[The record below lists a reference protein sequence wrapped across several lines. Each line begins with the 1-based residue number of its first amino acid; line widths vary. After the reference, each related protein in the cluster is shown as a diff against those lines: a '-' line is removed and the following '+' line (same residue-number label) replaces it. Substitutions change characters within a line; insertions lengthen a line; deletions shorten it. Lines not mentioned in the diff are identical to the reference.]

1 MSRLPPLNLE
11 KITVGR
17 VFPLDHPL
25 LLLPQLYPLHCA
37 FTGGTGWTQP
47 RVAWE
52 RGYITTNSWR
62 IYDTLSRSTLKPHT
76 HTHTHTHTPPF
87 ICLSSLAKGQ
97 YCSSVCQLSSPPCPS
112 ARTGTQ
118 LITKASFPSHRDST
132 AGVAPGLS

>member
-52 RGYITTNSWR
+52 RGYITTSSWR

-76 HTHTHTHTPPF
+76 HTHTHTHP
-87 ICLSSLAKGQ
+87 SLYLPLQLGQ
-97 YCSSVCQLSSPPCPS
+97 GSVLLISMSAQLSPMPLC
-112 ARTGTQ
+112 Q
-118 LITKASFPSHRDST
+118 DWDT
-132 AGVAPGLS
+132 ADHQGFLSLPQGQHSWSRSRA